1 MHIVLSEI
9 YEASGKN
16 SKYIPVVFNSKTCKI
31 DHVPQLLK
39 TYTIFTMERDLKKL
53 QYRIWDKEMYK
64 LAPLPKNPPILKQ
77 IVIGWYVI
85 VKETHSN
92 SWYFC
97 NAVYEGISTPFRHIN
112 LFVQTF
118 VTSMQFTLQMIDVFS
133 MLMK

>member
-1 MHIVLSEI
+1 MKRVAFIMHIVLSEI

-77 IVIGWYVI
+77 IVIG
-85 VKETHSN
+85 
-92 SWYFC
+92 
-97 NAVYEGISTPFRHIN
+97 
-112 LFVQTF
+112 
-118 VTSMQFTLQMIDVFS
+118 
-133 MLMK
+133 